1 MSSLSQQLKAISEK
15 NASVALDRKTR
26 SKIHSRSLMFDPK
39 VAAAQDMDYIY
50 GIALEGLDE
59 LTTIDNRF
67 EKFRSSLFAEASLTY
82 DRNVST
88 KDIVE
93 QVDKNIHAFVNLA
106 SPYFNL
112 SPSLKAMEWLVR
124 RYHANIHSPDLLLL
138 AALPY
143 HNQAVFTR
151 FMSVIPKTSWPHIFT
166 PILGYKDKLVSP
178 PASSVLKCF
187 YNDAAF
193 FRLYS
198 EHVCNALRQQTVYR
212 DQLVFYLSN
221 SAQVLATIARD
232 PKKLNDEYIPIVLE
246 AAVEFFKDRSFRNSA
261 NLAVDVRLTIYGILS
276 ILCSLTTL
284 TNDLVYTI
292 TKSISLSEFAF
303 SPAMRRLTFIMLGQ
317 LWNFSNDIEVPKQ
330 VGLFRKLK
338 PSTLLQDTQLL
349 VSLEQEDF
357 KITKFLYVCFAEI
370 YDQDIDSAFQILD
383 IINFDDSDLVSEA
396 LCKKL
401 VASLKGGL
409 PPQRRAVMTKF
420 FTKMFKTRKE
430 ALVKILAQ
438 KKKSMSDL
446 ELSLMATLDNDVDDV
461 EVDLVKDF
469 EEASQISSLEQG
481 KKFAKVKINQSN
493 FLIVG
498 SSDEFSLLIQV
509 LNGAFQGQPFTE
521 QISTFSRFLRI
532 VFKEKDETKVSFVL
546 RMTFTPSIPK
556 PIRLMAIKY
565 IKGELVKV
573 GDLKNKTALYL
584 LTPLLLLG
592 LADSNKAMKGYFRE
606 ALSVVHKNIKAL
618 IASGIKLSAL
628 RLFMENQ
635 IYGDMEP
642 TKRSIIAPADALAMM
657 DAVFEKDGVINDV
670 MVDSSRLNGLIF
682 GHLFKATKG
691 KQEKFGLLLLRTFF
705 LNQWS
710 NSTLH
715 LTFKARVWSMIAQE
729 NLATGGTDDR
739 FTFVDDFKSFVP
751 RIENIRKEAVESG
764 LTLKDVAE
772 SICEMVGGLPYND
785 KSTHKEINWLLHALT
800 SESELQLFA
809 SKRLVALF
817 PHIKANDLK
826 LKICSDL
833 IEAITSENDVY
844 LEFDPLELLQSF
856 EVSHTFM
863 VSLLGT
869 VNIVTQIPEQ
879 GLAKRRRR
887 SSSSTQKTM
896 ARDDITSMAA
906 HHLKKL
912 SVILDVLEAQ
922 LRKRIAALAYPDLL
936 QAMFKILTDLDYL
949 CSDGKMPVLYAQE
962 TLASCML
969 LTIVGMKNSEAQS
982 NFELDSN
989 SVRADLIVNSIRL
1002 SQSPQVQSRLLLVIA
1017 ELASLAPEIIL
1028 HSVMP
1033 IFTFM
1038 GAHTIRQD
1046 DEFSSNALQQTIAKV
1061 VPAITAA
1068 SESTSNEI
1076 EFLLTSFVTAFQHI
1090 PRHRR
1095 VKLFVSLTRTLGCEN
1110 SLHSI
1115 LFLIGRQYASN
1126 LAKSKSHECSGLL
1139 EFAGAML
1146 KTFNSEECLASFDG
1160 FLLLWDAIPDETLDS
1175 DDAIYT
1181 QLSSRSIYGNSI
1193 VALQT
1198 KDLQLLKSRMLHFLD
1213 EVLALDEEFTYS
1225 SKMLSLK
1232 MKVSLI
1238 VFDEK
1243 SSEDQK
1249 SKVLKSFNTLTSFML
1264 IQLET
1269 YSNLTNLKND
1279 AIIEELYLLLKR
1291 LLNLLPLSHYIS
1303 FIVNSL
1309 SNTSDPMSLK
1319 VAKNFAILAG
1329 TRFETEITANSYD
1342 EAISQVVSAE
1352 LLPALIGGVATNTNP
1367 ELVQA
1372 YLDTFAIIVSKFSV
1386 QEMNSATNAKL
1397 LLESLKTITSEH
1409 GLLSEHLEINISS
1422 LNTITNIVKCLG
1434 VKCIGFFPKILPP
1447 ALKLWETTI
1456 GLDDEDDTERDG
1468 ADAMM
1473 LLQGSVLMLFSCLV
1487 KKMPTFVISN
1497 LKVIFR
1503 AIFLSDY
1510 VDNSIRSSVL
1520 ALVVEHIDKSQVL
1533 QALCNL
1539 ALNDNIYEVRSAANL
1554 GLYLNAMTNAIESAD
1569 KKVATSQSSLVLKW
1583 LIKSFEFRMEYGEY
1597 RFSENTIASI
1607 EASFHLCALK
1617 YVMKLNDKNF
1627 RPLFASLVRWAFNG
1641 EGSGVSKNRDAE
1653 RLVAFFKI
1661 FNKLQDSLKSIITS
1675 YYSYLLDPAI
1685 KLLKEFEGAERT
1697 ETNLR
1702 RLLLH
1707 SLSSSFK
1714 YDQDDYWSHQSRF
1727 DSVLEPLVG
1736 QLANIEQP
1744 LGKHLVKAIS
1754 FFVSN
1759 VSSDE
1764 YNEKLVRALIRYVS
1778 NEHENSL
1785 STKIWTIRVL
1795 KSVFQKVGEQ
1805 WLSYLPTFIPYI
1817 AELLEDDDEEVEL
1830 EVRKDLVRVIENIL
1844 GEPLDRYLS

>member
-1 MSSLSQQLKAISEK
+1 
-15 NASVALDRKTR
+15 
-26 SKIHSRSLMFDPK
+26 MFDPK

-59 LTTIDNRF
+59 LSAIDIRF

-124 RYHANIHSPDLLLL
+124 RYHANIHSADMLLL

-151 FMSVIPKTSWPHIFT
+151 FMGVIPKTSWPHIFS
-166 PILGYKDKLVSP
+166 PILAYKDTLAPP
-178 PASSVLKCF
+178 PASSILKCF
-187 YNDAAF
+187 HNDAAF

-198 EHVCNALRQQTVYR
+198 EHLCNALRQQTVYR
-212 DQLVFYLSN
+212 EQLVFYLSN
-221 SAQVLATIARD
+221 AAQVLATVARD
-232 PKKLNDEYIPIVLE
+232 QKKLNDDYIPIVLE

-261 NLAVDVRLTIYGILS
+261 SLAVDVRLTIYGILS
-276 ILCSLTTL
+276 ILCSLTVL

-292 TKSISLSEFAF
+292 TKSIILSEFAF
-303 SPAMRRLTFIMLGQ
+303 SSAMRRLTLIMLGQ
-317 LWNFSNDIEVPKQ
+317 LWNFSNDLDVPKQ
-330 VGLFRKLK
+330 VGLLRKLK

-349 VSLEQEDF
+349 VTLEQEDF
-357 KITKFLYVCFAEI
+357 KISKFLYVCFAEI
-370 YDQDIDSAFQILD
+370 YNQDIDAAFQILEF
-383 IINFDDSDLVSEA
+383 INFDDSELVSEA

-401 VASLKGGL
+401 VASLKGGV
-409 PPQRRAVMTKF
+409 PPQRRAVMVNF
-420 FTKMFKTRKE
+420 FTKMLKTRKE
-430 ALVKILAQ
+430 TLLNILSQ
-438 KKKSMSDL
+438 MKKSMSDL
-446 ELSLMATLDNDVDDV
+446 ELSLMATLDNDVDEI

-469 EEASQISSLEQG
+469 EEVSQISSLEQT
-481 KKFAKVKINQSN
+481 KKFSKVKLNQNN
-493 FLIVG
+493 FLVVG
-498 SSDEFSLLIQV
+498 GTDEFSLLIQV
-509 LNGAFQGQPFTE
+509 LNSAFQGQPFTE
-521 QISTFSRFLRI
+521 QIGTFSRFLRMI
-532 VFKEKDETKVSFVL
+532 FKDKDEAKVSFVL

-565 IKGELVKV
+565 IKGELLKV
-573 GDLKNKTALYL
+573 GSLENKTVLYL
-584 LTPLLLLG
+584 LTPFLLLG
-592 LADSNKAMKGYFRE
+592 LADSNKAMKGYYRE
-606 ALSVVHKNIKAL
+606 ALIAVHKNIKA
-618 IASGIKLSAL
+618 IMNKGVKLSDL
-628 RLFMENQ
+628 RIFMENQ

-642 TKRSIIAPADALAMM
+642 SKRSIIAPADALAMM
-657 DAVFEKDGVINDV
+657 NAIFEKDGVLNDV
-670 MVDSSRLNGLIF
+670 MIDSSRLSTFIF
-682 GHLFKATKG
+682 DHLFKAKKG
-691 KQEKFGLLLLRTFF
+691 KQEMFGLLLLRTFV

-710 NSTLH
+710 NPALH
-715 LTFKARVWSMIAQE
+715 LTLKARVWSVVAQQ
-729 NLATGGTDDR
+729 NLVTGGSEDR
-739 FTFVDDFKSFVP
+739 LSFVEDFKSFVP
-751 RIENIRKEAVESG
+751 RIEQIRREAVESG
-764 LTLKDVAE
+764 LDFKDVAE
-772 SICEMVGGLPYND
+772 SICNMVGGLPYNE
-785 KSTHKEINWLLHALT
+785 KSTQKEIDWLLNALS
-800 SESELQLFA
+800 SEPELQLVA
-809 SKRLVALF
+809 SKRLVKLF
-817 PHIKANDLK
+817 PLIKANDLK
-826 LKICSDL
+826 LKICSEMID
-833 IEAITSENDVY
+833 AITSENDTY
-844 LEFDPLELLQSF
+844 LEFDPLEFLQSL
-856 EVSHTFM
+856 EVSHAFM

-906 HHLKKL
+906 NHLKKL
-912 SVILDVLEAQ
+912 SVILDVLEAH
-922 LRKRIAALAYPDLL
+922 LRKRAATLACPDLL

-969 LTIVGMKNSEAQS
+969 LTIVGMKNSQAQNS
-982 NFELDSN
+982 FELDSN

-1115 LFLIGRQYASN
+1115 LFLIGRQYATN
-1126 LAKSKSHECSGLL
+1126 LAKNKSHECSGLL
-1139 EFAGAML
+1139 EFAGALL
-1146 KTFNSEECLASFDG
+1146 KTFDSDECLASFDG
-1160 FLLLWDAIPDETLDS
+1160 FLQLWDAIPDETLDS
-1175 DDAIYT
+1175 DSTVYA
-1181 QLSSRSIYGNSI
+1181 QLNSRSIYGTSI

-1198 KDLQLLKSRMLHFLD
+1198 KELQLLKSRVLHFLD

-1232 MKVSLI
+1232 MKVSLV

-1243 SSEDQK
+1243 SSEEQK
-1249 SKVLKSFNTLTSFML
+1249 STILKYFNTLTSFIL
-1264 IQLET
+1264 IKLET
-1269 YSNLTNLKND
+1269 YSNLTDLKND

-1309 SNTSDPMSLK
+1309 KNISDPMSLK

-1342 EAISQVVSAE
+1342 ETISQVVSAE
-1352 LLPALIGGVATNTNP
+1352 LLPALIGGVASNTNP

-1386 QEMNSATNAKL
+1386 QEMNSPTNAKL
-1397 LLESLKTITSEH
+1397 LLESLKTITSEN
-1409 GLLSEHLEINISS
+1409 GILSEHLEINISS
-1422 LNTITNIVKCLG
+1422 LNAITNIVKCLG

-1447 ALKLWETTI
+1447 ALKLWESTI
-1456 GLDDEDDTERDG
+1456 SLDPEEDTAERE
-1468 ADAMM
+1468 DAEAFM

-1503 AIFLSDY
+1503 AIFLSDF

-1583 LIKSFEFRMEYGEY
+1583 LVKSFEFRIEYGEE

-1607 EASFHLCALK
+1607 EASFHQCALK

-1641 EGSGVSKNRDAE
+1641 EGSGVSKNRVAE

-1685 KLLKEFEGAERT
+1685 KLLKDFESGERA

-1736 QLANIEQP
+1736 QLANIEQS

-1764 YNEKLVRALIRYVS
+1764 YNEKLVRALIRYIS